1 MRRAIPV
8 LLLAA
13 AAGAGVLSSR
23 AGRSRESLL
32 PLSRAAADHGK
43 ALDRSAASL
52 DPMTPEEER
61 ALGAEL
67 DARLRG
73 DDPPPGSPEASRL
86 ALWRELGGEAARSP
100 LARRFAGR
108 WEFRLARG
116 GALNAFA
123 LPGGY
128 LYATDG
134 LLAALAGDPDAVVFV
149 AAHELGH
156 SELGH
161 CAHGRRLRGLAGL
174 PRVLAALH
182 FSESQELE
190 ADAFAVRVLR
200 SLRRDPRAGLRA
212 LDALGVPADARV
224 KRGPGELAAEGL
236 RDYLGTHPGGW
247 ERRAALEREAS
258 R

>member
-1 MRRAIPV
+1 MRKAVPV
-8 LLLAA
+8 LLVAAAA
-13 AAGAGVLSSR
+13 AAGWASHR
-23 AGRSRESLL
+23 AGRSRESFL
-32 PLSRAAADHGK
+32 PLSRAAAEHGK

-52 DPMTPEEER
+52 DPMPPDEERSLGEELDRRLSADAPAPGTPE
-61 ALGAEL
+61 AG
-67 DARLRG
+67 
-73 DDPPPGSPEASRL
+73 RL

-100 LARRFAGR
+100 LARRYAGR

-116 GALNAFA
+116 DALNAFA

-134 LLAALAGDPDAVVFV
+134 LLRKLAADPDAVLFV
-149 AAHELGH
+149 AGHELGH

-161 CAHGRRLRGLAGL
+161 CAHGRRLRGLSAL

-190 ADAFAVRVLR
+190 ADAFAARLMK
-200 SLRRDPRAGLRA
+200 SLGRDPRAGLRA

-224 KRGPGELAAEGL
+224 KRAPSEVAAEGL
-236 RDYLGTHPGGW
+236 ADYFGTHPGGW